1 MKTLQIALPL
11 WVRAILLAGVFCIVA
26 GAALIS
32 YRFYRQP
39 TTLTVAVG
47 SFDGEA
53 QRIASI
59 IAGRLAMTD
68 SPVRLKV
75 DKSGNALDAAKAFA
89 AGTTDLAVVRADA
102 GDLSQARTVAF
113 TARGVVMIVAPPGS
127 PITSIAKLRDH
138 TVGVVGGEIN
148 HGVVEVLKKEYD
160 LGRAN
165 VVFKD
170 IAPSDARRAVQ
181 AKEVSALLLV
191 VPLTEKYLSLVKSLF
206 REGPNLSPVLIP
218 IDAAGAIADIK
229 GPYESFDIPKGIL
242 RGAPPVPEED
252 VTTLRVGYYLVAN
265 RHLNSGLTTDLT
277 KKLMAV
283 RRDLVN
289 EQPLLTGLAAPD
301 LDPDAFLAV
310 HPGAAAYYNGT
321 QEHFMDKY
329 GDAIYLT
336 PMVLGG
342 IASVFAAAWR
352 FLGVRSGETTQ
363 TTFDALCGL
372 PGRIRKIDN
381 ETELAAIEDD
391 VDAVLRAQLLRSV
404 EQEEGASDTAV
415 LIAAAHRIDNLIHH
429 RRTLLAARASPIE
442 TAE

>member
-1 MKTLQIALPL
+1 MKTLQTALPL

-26 GAALIS
+26 GAALIA
-32 YRFYRQP
+32 YRYYRQP

-53 QRIASI
+53 QKIASI

-68 SPVRLKV
+68 SPVRLQV

-89 AGTTDLAVVRADA
+89 ADTADLAVVRADA
-102 GDLSQARTVAF
+102 GDLSQARTVAL
-113 TARGVVMIVAPPGS
+113 TAHGVVMIVAPPGS

-229 GPYESFDIPKGIL
+229 G
-242 RGAPPVPEED
+242 
-252 VTTLRVGYYLVAN
+252 
-265 RHLNSGLTTDLT
+265 T
-277 KKLMAV
+277 KASTYPRASCGV
-283 RRDLVN
+283 RR
-289 EQPLLTGLAAPD
+289 
-301 LDPDAFLAV
+301 
-310 HPGAAAYYNGT
+310 
-321 QEHFMDKY
+321 
-329 GDAIYLT
+329 
-336 PMVLGG
+336 
-342 IASVFAAAWR
+342 R
-352 FLGVRSGETTQ
+352 FR
-363 TTFDALCGL
+363 
-372 PGRIRKIDN
+372 
-381 ETELAAIEDD
+381 
-391 VDAVLRAQLLRSV
+391 
-404 EQEEGASDTAV
+404 
-415 LIAAAHRIDNLIHH
+415 
-429 RRTLLAARASPIE
+429 RRT
-442 TAE
+442 